1 MAIKR
6 EKGILRLEG
15 IDACHIQKLLRD
27 RHSGDVYVPE
37 CKTGE
42 TWTNKDLRILDG
54 WCLKRTYSPLTTIG
68 YEIKCTRADFEQ
80 DQKWTKYLPY
90 CHYFYF
96 VCPAGLIRAAD
107 LPPEI
112 GIIWASKEKLH
123 TKHSAERS
131 NPDPEKLNALMTYVL
146 MSRSRVVANMNEAN
160 GFELSEVS
168 RVDSVAKFI
177 KEAEENKQLAYMVK
191 GHLRKMV
198 DEARQVNNGIARREA
213 HMKDFAER
221 LKLLGITWDPATE
234 NWREISEVYDEIR
247 FLGKRLDHNTLYNIN
262 LMGERMIEFAKEI
275 KTLRERHE
283 ANEAKKAGENERRD
297 DNADTALPAAS
308 KL

>member
-1 MAIKR
+1 MAVKR

-15 IDACHIQKLLRD
+15 IDACHIQKLLQA
-27 RHSGDVYVPE
+27 RHSDDIYVPE

-80 DQKWTKYLPY
+80 DQKWTKYLAY

-96 VCPAGLIRAAD
+96 VCPAGLIRAYD

-123 TKHSAERS
+123 TKHSAERN

-146 MSRSRVVANMNEAN
+146 MSRAAIDPPNYTLPIRTRVE
-160 GFELSEVS
+160 E
-168 RVDSVAKFI
+168 VAKFI
-177 KEAEENKQLAYMVK
+177 KEAEENKQLAYMIK
-191 GHLRKMV
+191 GHLRKLV
-198 DEARQVNNGIARREA
+198 DEARSTNNGIARREA
-213 HMKDFAER
+213 HMKEFADR
-221 LKLLGITWDPATE
+221 LKLLGISWDPATE
-234 NWREISEVYDEIR
+234 NWREINEIYDEIR
-247 FLGKRLDHNTLYNIN
+247 FLGKRLDHNTLYGIN
-262 LMGERMIEFAKEI
+262 RMGEQLIEFAKDI
-275 KTLRERHE
+275 KTLREQHE
-283 ANEAKKAGENERRD
+283 ANEAKKAGADERRD
-297 DNADTALPAAS
+297 DNANTALPAAS
-308 KL
+308 NLQP

>member
-1 MAIKR
+1 MAVKR

-15 IDACHIQKLLRD
+15 IDACHIQKLLQS

-80 DQKWTKYLPY
+80 DQKWTKYLAY

-96 VCPAGLIRAAD
+96 VCPAGLIRAYD

-112 GIIWASKEKLH
+112 GIIWASKDKLH

-131 NPDPEKLNALMTYVL
+131 NPDPEKLNALLTYVL
-146 MSRSRVVANMNEAN
+146 MSRSAIDVPNNASPIRTRVEEVAR
-160 GFELSEVS
+160 S
-168 RVDSVAKFI
+168 I
-177 KEAEENKQLAYMVK
+177 KEAEDNKQLYCMVTA
-191 GHLRKMV
+191 HLRKMV
-198 DEARQVNNGIARREA
+198 DEARSTNNGIARREK
-213 HMKDFAER
+213 HMEEFTDR
-221 LKLLGITWDPATE
+221 LKLLGITWDPSTE
-234 NWREISEVYDEIR
+234 NWREINDIYDEIR
-247 FLGKRLDHNTLYNIN
+247 FLGKRLDYNTLCNIN
-262 LMGERMIEFAKEI
+262 RMGEQLIEFAKDI
-275 KTLRERHE
+275 KTLREQHE
-283 ANEAKKAGENERRD
+283 ANEAKKAGANERRE
-297 DNADTALPAAS
+297 NYAEPALPAAS
-308 KL
+308 HLQP